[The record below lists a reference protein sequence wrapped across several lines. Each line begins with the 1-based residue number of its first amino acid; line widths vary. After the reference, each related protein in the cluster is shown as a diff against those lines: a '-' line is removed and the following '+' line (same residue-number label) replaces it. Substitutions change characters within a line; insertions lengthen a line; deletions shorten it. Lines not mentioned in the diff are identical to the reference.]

1 MPTQEQL
8 KQQAAEAAIPLLPYE
23 GIIGVGTGTT
33 IRYFIEALATIK
45 DRYEGAV
52 SSSEATT
59 ALLKSHQI
67 PVLELNN
74 TGPLD
79 VYVDGA
85 DECNRHLQL
94 IKGGGGALTREK
106 VIAAASKQFICIVD
120 QQKQVDILGEF
131 PLPVEVLPM
140 ARSYV
145 ARELAKMQG
154 NPVLRE
160 QCVTDNG
167 NVIIDVQGLEIMQAT
182 TLETAINQIPGV
194 VSVGLFALRPA
205 DVLIIGRATGP
216 DIIRA

>member
-1 MPTQEQL
+1 MC
-8 KQQAAEAAIPLLPYE
+8 
-23 GIIGVGTGTT
+23 
-33 IRYFIEALATIK
+33 IR
-45 DRYEGAV
+45 DR
-52 SSSEATT
+52 
-59 ALLKSHQI
+59 
-67 PVLELNN
+67 
-74 TGPLD
+74 
-79 VYVDGA
+79 DGA

-160 QCVTDNG
+160 QSVTDNG

-205 DVLIIGRATGP
+205 DILIIGRAAGP